1 MKYLETQH
9 EGLLKYLQARF
20 RGYRIRKRYLE
31 ATKTA
36 QYSDID
42 LEVDDF
48 NFDEEVDLNMF
59 DMDEAALDTSW
70 LPTNPPQ
77 TSRCVHFLT
86 RT

>member
-1 MKYLETQH
+1 MF
-9 EGLLKYLQARF
+9 QAGF

-42 LEVDDF
+42 METEDF

-59 DMDEAALDTSW
+59 DMDEAALDSSW
-70 LPTNPPQ
+70 VPTNIPQ
-77 TSRCVHFLT
+77 TAR
-86 RT
+86 